1 MVYALVFVLFGV
13 YLTALAALLGGAGWL
28 LLWPALAFGLVGA
41 GFAGL
46 RPGVF
51 GKRADGRLAAWAV
64 LLLLPYL
71 ALTWA
76 LWHLL
81 RLFSREPCCHEVS
94 PGVWVGRRALARELP
109 AGVSLVVDL
118 TAEFPEPRAV
128 VRGRSYL
135 CLPTL
140 DTAAPER
147 AAFVS
152 LIERLKGHAGGIYVH
167 CASGHGR
174 SATVVAGLLLAR
186 GLARDVREAEQVL
199 RRARPGVRLKKAQRA
214 LLQRCWG
221 APPEACPADTR
232 S

>member
-1 MVYALVFVLFGV
+1 MKYALVFGLFGV
-13 YLTALAALLGGAGWL
+13 YLAVLGVLLGGAGWL

-46 RPGVF
+46 GPRVF
-51 GKRADGRLAAWAV
+51 GKRANGRLAAWAV

-71 ALTWA
+71 ALTWVV
-76 LWHLL
+76 WHLL
-81 RLFSREPCCHEVS
+81 RLLSREPCCHEVA

-109 AGVSLVVDL
+109 EGVSLVVDL
-118 TAEFPEPRAV
+118 TAEFPEPRGV
-128 VRGRSYL
+128 LRGRSYL

-140 DTAAPER
+140 DTTAPEQ

-174 SATVVAGLLLAR
+174 SATVAAGLLLAR
-186 GLARDVREAEQVL
+186 GLARDAREAEQIL
-199 RRARPGVRLKKAQRA
+199 RRARPGIRLKKAQRA
-214 LLQRCWG
+214 LLQGCWG
-221 APPEACPADTR
+221 APPAPCPADPR